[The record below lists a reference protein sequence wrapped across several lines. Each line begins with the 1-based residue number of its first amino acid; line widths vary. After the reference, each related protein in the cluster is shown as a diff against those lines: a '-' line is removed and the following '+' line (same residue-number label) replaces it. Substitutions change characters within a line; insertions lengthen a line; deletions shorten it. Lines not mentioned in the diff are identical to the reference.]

1 MKSKNLFISMATL
14 STTAIACI
22 DNSSY
27 SFGSYFYVPGS
38 RETVRTCDW
47 IVQNSNKVEIRRAN
61 WCEQNV
67 NGTIVKEECPI
78 ACLACTSSPT
88 GIPSE
93 SFNPSSIPS
102 DEPSSNPTSQPSAEP
117 SLSPTSTPTSSPSA
131 EPTSSPSAHPL
142 ITPTAKPSSSPSSVP
157 TLECFDV
164 NNWYDSDGPGFDCT
178 WYSAEDYYCTNY
190 GHLFENFGK
199 TANEACCICGGG
211 SHSSDAPSSAPSSNP
226 SDVPSLQ
233 PSSRPSLEPSAIPS
247 DEPSSTPS
255 DEPSSTPSD
264 EPSSNPTSQ
273 PSAEPSLSPTSTP
286 TSSPS
291 AEPTSSPSAHP
302 SITPTAKPSS
312 SPSSAP
318 SSNPSDVPSLQPSSR
333 PSLEPSAIPSDEP
346 SYSPSFAPSM
356 EHSVAPTLEC
366 FDVNNWYDSDGPGF
380 DCTWY
385 SAKDYCT
392 NYGHLYENFGKTANE
407 ACCICGG
414 GSHSSDAP
422 STSPFFASTT
432 APVAPNS
439 SSPSSNLC
447 VDTPLRLNI
456 VKDEERI
463 TRSCTWVGNKNTPQ
477 RCSLKGVSAAC
488 PVTCGTCSVCEDPV
502 SAPFPDSDGLLFV
515 SNYFAIQTKSVFA
528 S

>member
-1 MKSKNLFISMATL
+1 M
-14 STTAIACI
+14 
-22 DNSSY
+22 
-27 SFGSYFYVPGS
+27 
-38 RETVRTCDW
+38 E
-47 IVQNSNKVEIRRAN
+47 
-61 WCEQNV
+61 
-67 NGTIVKEECPI
+67 
-78 ACLACTSSPT
+78 
-88 GIPSE
+88 
-93 SFNPSSIPS
+93 
-102 DEPSSNPTSQPSAEP
+102 
-117 SLSPTSTPTSSPSA
+117 
-131 EPTSSPSAHPL
+131 H
-142 ITPTAKPSSSPSSVP
+142 SVAP

-190 GHLFENFGK
+190 GHLF
-199 TANEACCICGGG
+199 
-211 SHSSDAPSSAPSSNP
+211 
-226 SDVPSLQ
+226 
-233 PSSRPSLEPSAIPS
+233 
-247 DEPSSTPS
+247 
-255 DEPSSTPSD
+255 
-264 EPSSNPTSQ
+264 
-273 PSAEPSLSPTSTP
+273 
-286 TSSPS
+286 
-291 AEPTSSPSAHP
+291 
-302 SITPTAKPSS
+302 
-312 SPSSAP
+312 
-318 SSNPSDVPSLQPSSR
+318 
-333 PSLEPSAIPSDEP
+333 
-346 SYSPSFAPSM
+346 
-356 EHSVAPTLEC
+356 
-366 FDVNNWYDSDGPGF
+366 
-380 DCTWY
+380 
-385 SAKDYCT
+385 
-392 NYGHLYENFGKTANE
+392 ENFGKTANE

>member
-178 WYSAEDYYCTNY
+178 WYSA
-190 GHLFENFGK
+190 
-199 TANEACCICGGG
+199 
-211 SHSSDAPSSAPSSNP
+211 
-226 SDVPSLQ
+226 
-233 PSSRPSLEPSAIPS
+233 
-247 DEPSSTPS
+247 
-255 DEPSSTPSD
+255 
-264 EPSSNPTSQ
+264 
-273 PSAEPSLSPTSTP
+273 
-286 TSSPS
+286 
-291 AEPTSSPSAHP
+291 
-302 SITPTAKPSS
+302 
-312 SPSSAP
+312 
-318 SSNPSDVPSLQPSSR
+318 
-333 PSLEPSAIPSDEP
+333 
-346 SYSPSFAPSM
+346 
-356 EHSVAPTLEC
+356 
-366 FDVNNWYDSDGPGF
+366 
-380 DCTWY
+380 
-385 SAKDYCT
+385 KDYCT